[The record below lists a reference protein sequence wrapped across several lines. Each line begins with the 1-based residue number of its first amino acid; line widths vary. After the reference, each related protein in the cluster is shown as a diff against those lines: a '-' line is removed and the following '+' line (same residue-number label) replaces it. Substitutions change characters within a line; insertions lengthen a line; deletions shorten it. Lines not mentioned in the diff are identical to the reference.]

1 MNDVVNL
8 SIQTFIKSDGERYC
22 LLVDSITGLPLF
34 YPNLFVTTQIRNA
47 SLSFSAME
55 SALVAIS
62 VLLRFAEDAKID
74 LNERFGRMDY
84 LLMHEVEA
92 LADYCQLKLR
102 NATDKSR
109 KIVSIAHK
117 KERLVASQTTYVRL
131 TLIARYLMWLA
142 SILSPRLAKGD
153 NDRLSKMIEM
163 IKARRPVKKDRND
176 GVNQKGLTD
185 AQIDVLFEIFRP
197 GSDLNPFDRHET
209 QVRNRLIFLMLFHL
223 GIRSGELLNIRIRD
237 IDFSS
242 NQIVIAR
249 RADDKSD
256 PRRDQPLVKT
266 LDRRLPV
273 KDTLMQEIH
282 DYVLKYRKSVPNA
295 QRHDFLF
302 VTHKPG
308 PTVGQPISKSSYNKI
323 MTLIREVSPDLYSF
337 TGHALRHKWNER
349 FSELIDS
356 RDNPPDEAQQEQL
369 RSWLMGWRQGS
380 GTAAIY
386 NQRFIKR
393 KASEASLSLQEATMR
408 TPGRVES

>member
-1 MNDVVNL
+1 MIDVANL
-8 SIQTFIKSDGERYC
+8 SVQSFIKSDGERYC
-22 LLVDSITGLPLF
+22 LLVDSMTGLPLYF
-34 YPNLFVTTQIRNA
+34 PNLFVTTQIRNA

-55 SALVAIS
+55 SVLGCIT
-62 VLLRFAEDAKID
+62 VLLRFAEDAQID
-74 LNERFGRMDY
+74 LNERFKQRDY
-84 LLMHEVEA
+84 LVRSEVEA

-102 NATDKSR
+102 QAPMSQKV
-109 KIVSIAHK
+109 VSIARK
-117 KERLVASQTTYVRL
+117 KERFVANQTTYVRL
-131 TLIARYLMWLA
+131 TNIARYLAWLA
-142 SILSPRLAKGD
+142 PVLSPRLSQED
-153 NDRLSKMIEM
+153 SDRLREMTLM
-163 IKARRPVKKDRND
+163 IKARRPVKKGRNQ
-176 GVNQKGLTD
+176 GVNSKGLTD
-185 AQIDVLFEIFRP
+185 AQVDVLFEIFRP

-223 GIRSGELLNIRIRD
+223 GIRSGELLNIRVRD

-295 QRHDFLF
+295 HRHDFLF

-308 PTVGQPISKSSYNKI
+308 PTVGQPISKSSYNKV

-349 FSELIDS
+349 FSELMDS

-380 GTAAIY
+380 GTAATY

-393 KASEASLSLQEATMR
+393 KASQASMALQESHMR
-408 TPGRVES
+408 VPERLED